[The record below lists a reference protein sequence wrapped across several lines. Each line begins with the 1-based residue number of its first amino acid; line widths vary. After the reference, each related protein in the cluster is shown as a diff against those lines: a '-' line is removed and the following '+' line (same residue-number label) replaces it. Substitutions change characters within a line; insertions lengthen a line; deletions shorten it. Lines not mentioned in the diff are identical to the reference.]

1 MHFFYLTH
9 FRELGQKYK
18 NIFVRFLVQMKTSK
32 FAFEINWPLESTQLK
47 DSSKQNKEIRI
58 SKFEYVKR
66 KIELTTTVFFL
77 LVTKN
82 RLKLNSGFFET
93 WEPELLLLWLLL
105 ELRTSKILDVDLFS
119 WMTEWNCDVLPTGA
133 QRFVFTRFFFDNV

>member
-1 MHFFYLTH
+1 MTL
-9 FRELGQKYK
+9 QKI
-18 NIFVRFLVQMKTSK
+18 NIKLNSPPHSFGHQESK
-32 FAFEINWPLESTQLK
+32 VEN
-47 DSSKQNKEIRI
+47 
-58 SKFEYVKR
+58 VKS

-133 QRFVFTRFFFDNV
+133 QRFVFTRFFFDNVEILLNRTKLTCVHSFRKRGSKIIGGH